1 MCAQCDAAR
10 RQSARTVPA
19 QCPTDSLRRRQV
31 NLNALALDA
40 RGEWLYFSALTG
52 ETVYRVRTLDLHN
65 LNRHVERAQ
74 SLEVQQSKAIRTK
87 VQRSAA
93 PAVLGFRV

>member
-1 MCAQCDAAR
+1 MQHGVS
-10 RQSARTVPA
+10 QPA

-40 RGEWLYFSALTG
+40 RGEWLYFSALTV

-74 SLEVQQSKAIRTK
+74 SLEQ
-87 VQRSAA
+87 SAA
-93 PAVLGFRV
+93 QRLPAPV

>member
-1 MCAQCDAAR
+1 MQHGVS
-10 RQSARTVPA
+10 QPA
-19 QCPTDSLRRRQV
+19 QCPHSVLDSLRRRQV

>member
-1 MCAQCDAAR
+1 MAINIKDADTDRLAR
-10 RQSARTVPA
+10 E
-19 QCPTDSLRRRQV
+19 
-31 NLNALALDA
+31 LA
-40 RGEWLYFSALTG
+40 ELTG

-93 PAVLGFRV
+93 PAVLGFEV

>member
-1 MCAQCDAAR
+1 MDVVC
-10 RQSARTVPA
+10 TVRCSTALVSPVSE
-19 QCPTDSLRRRQV
+19 QCPTAIVSARRQV

-74 SLEVQQSKAIRTK
+74 SLEVKQNSKAVRTK
-87 VQRSAA
+87 HSAA
-93 PAVLGFRV
+93 PAPV